1 MYIYKKKKLL
11 NLGFTFKG
19 TSASEKGDKVH
30 HVDFSTPDKT
40 VPLFDMAFGLGCIT
54 IHKYKQK
61 EKKHLLNE
69 INTMLDISYS
79 QTA

>member
-1 MYIYKKKKLL
+1 ML

-54 IHKYKQK
+54 IHKYK
-61 EKKHLLNE
+61 
-69 INTMLDISYS
+69 
-79 QTA
+79 